1 MLVGEGHY
9 QGYKEL
15 IFLVILKEITGGI
28 AMPNMKFYL
37 SLSRGLR
44 EEWNQRNNRR
54 DFDRD
59 TNTSVDK
66 FGKSCARA
74 RK

>member
-15 IFLVILKEITGGI
+15 IFLVILKEFTGGI
-28 AMPNMKFYL
+28 PMPNMKFYL

-44 EEWNQRNNRR
+44 EE
-54 DFDRD
+54 
-59 TNTSVDK
+59 
-66 FGKSCARA
+66 
-74 RK
+74 